1 MELGLQLRHFYTVQ
15 HLRILKRLSTGN
27 GKTTVY
33 YEHCRTIPHFKP
45 NHVGCLCLLV
55 PWSLSPQ
62 LHWLCLLQVWRK
74 WARSGRSI
82 QARQSEWSMT
92 VQYRRKLRRKQTQI
106 SNLLLISGHSLPVPP
121 IPLGQNAR
129 HRLKTKAVTVHHGGL
144 RTMYFCDLYT
154 LIMCG

>member
-15 HLRILKRLSTGN
+15 HLRILKRLSIGN

-55 PWSLSPQ
+55 SWSLSPQ

-74 WARSGRSI
+74 WARSRRSI
-82 QARQSEWSMT
+82 QARQSERSMT
-92 VQYRRKLRRKQTQI
+92 VQYRRKLEKRI
-106 SNLLLISGHSLPVPP
+106 STLQSGWAQGSKWAESAPKVDTGEQGAWSQQDGCL
-121 IPLGQNAR
+121 
-129 HRLKTKAVTVHHGGL
+129 
-144 RTMYFCDLYT
+144 
-154 LIMCG
+154 